1 MEIKYYFRML
11 QHSWWIVAIATLG
24 AVVAALVVSY
34 LTHPIYQATSRFI
47 VSPSPSLILGGNNL
61 VNSLSTLDKRTII
74 STFAEVLNS
83 PRIHSETD
91 KLLGLNEAAIVLNY
105 SFNAVA
111 LPDAN
116 IIEFSVQGPDQKTVY
131 LLANGIGQH
140 AVEYVQSLYQVY
152 DLTLLDPA
160 SVPVDPISPQ
170 PLRDAGVAFVIGLAI
185 GVVLALTRELIRT
198 PIENFIRRRN
208 VDNMSLALNRNA
220 FEQILSEAVF
230 ASTQDFSLCIVHL
243 NGMTDY
249 VNLLPQS
256 TQQIIF
262 RNVTKT
268 LEEQLRGNDRVG
280 RWSELDFIV
289 LLTVTTGDAAV
300 NTMSRVRSALSNP
313 ISLDVSGEEL
323 HLDPQIGIA
332 EYRVDDTSQSIIK
345 NIQWALSVAKMH
357 DGIYLLKAS
366 QNI

>member
-1 MEIKYYFRML
+1 M
-11 QHSWWIVAIATLG
+11 V
-24 AVVAALVVSY
+24 
-34 LTHPIYQATSRFI
+34 
-47 VSPSPSLILGGNNL
+47 
-61 VNSLSTLDKRTII
+61 
-74 STFAEVLNS
+74 
-83 PRIHSETD
+83 
-91 KLLGLNEAAIVLNY
+91 NY
-105 SFNAVA
+105 SYNAVA

-116 IIEFSVQGPDQKTVY
+116 IIEFSVQGPDPKKVY

-152 DLTLLDPA
+152 DLILLDPA
-160 SVPVDPISPQ
+160 AMPVDPISPQ
-170 PLRDAGVAFVIGLAI
+170 PLRDAGVALVVGLAI
-185 GVVLALTRELIRT
+185 GVVLALIRELIRT

-220 FEQILSEAVF
+220 FEQILAEAVF
-230 ASTQDFSLCIVHL
+230 GSSKNFSLCIVHL
-243 NGMTDY
+243 DGMADY

-256 TQQIIF
+256 TLQIIF

-289 LLTVTTGDAAV
+289 LLTVTTGDAAM
-300 NTMSRVRSALSNP
+300 NTMSRVRAALSTP

-332 EYRVDDTSQSIIK
+332 EYRVDDNAQSMIK
-345 NIQWALSVAKMH
+345 NIQWALATAKMH
-357 DGIYLLKAS
+357 NGIYLLKAT
-366 QNI
+366 QKI